1 MYQQNTTQSDEDTRR
16 VRLPFAP
23 ILPGQILCNVSQAA
37 GTISRCT
44 RWVYDALS
52 DGRLRGVKS
61 DGRTLV
67 IVESLHEYI
76 ASLPPVQLKNRR
88 PAPMPTPRQDTGLTP
103 TGKRR
108 RRRTHGAPL

>member
-88 PAPMPTPRQDTGLTP
+88 PVAPVQDTGLTP

-108 RRRTHGAPL
+108 RRRTHGAKD